1 MGSSPIYP
9 VPLVGTHFI
18 ILIMKELLSELNVN
32 VSSLV
37 RSGVI
42 LVLGAP
48 VVLAVGAAFNASA
61 ESTRLAD
68 LPDLRSLEIES
79 VQGKAAPACI
89 KFLVSKSD
97 SKLERE
103 AKTELDDIFGGDVNH
118 SEVCKWVF
126 S

>member
-1 MGSSPIYP
+1 
-9 VPLVGTHFI
+9 
-18 ILIMKELLSELNVN
+18 MKDLLSELNVN

-42 LVLGAP
+42 LLLGAP
-48 VVLAVGAAFNASA
+48 VVLALGNSLNTSA
-61 ESTRLAD
+61 EQSRLAN

-79 VQGKAAPACI
+79 QQGKAAPACI
-89 KFLVSKSD
+89 KFLVSKDD

-103 AKTELDDIFGGDVNH
+103 AKNELDDIFGGEVNH
-118 SEVCKWVF
+118 AEVCKWVF